1 MRHAAIAKALLPP
14 AVTLAPVRRALI
26 PAPRFAP
33 AKPVAQLPTARGA
46 VALAAVVTD
55 TNGKGLVA
63 VETNDFDEIELVPA
77 GHAAGKADLDKSR
90 GEWEAL
96 FVTRPS
102 FHLAA
107 LTAWPSFRGRPGAS
121 TSPRPSVSL
130 E

>member
-1 MRHAAIAKALLPP
+1 MKPLCCLAFVAIALGGCLE
-14 AVTLAPVRRALI
+14 
-26 PAPRFAP
+26 
-33 AKPVAQLPTARGA
+33 
-46 VALAAVVTD
+46 
-55 TNGKGLVA
+55 N
-63 VETNDFDEIELVPA
+63 EYEIELVPA

-121 TSPRPSVSL
+121 TSPRLSLSL